1 MKSIKDINFAGRK
14 VLLRVDFNVPMNDQK
29 QITDDTR
36 MRESMP
42 TIEKLLKDGAAIII
56 MAHFGRPKKGGFE
69 PELTLEPVA
78 KYLETLVKRPVKFT
92 QELLGSGKPEQM
104 AKELKSGEVMLLE
117 NIRFYPEE
125 TKGGED
131 LARQLAALGD
141 CYINDAFGAA
151 HREHSSTAVIARFFP
166 NDKYFGFLMENEV
179 RNLEKLMQNPPRPFT
194 AIIGGSKV
202 SSKIGILENLL
213 DKVDNMIIIGGMRYT
228 FTKALG
234 GKIGNSIC
242 EDDKLDLAREL
253 MRRMDAKGVKYYLP
267 VDSVI
272 GDKFGND
279 ANTKIV
285 PSGEVPDGWES
296 CDRRAF
302 GARDL
307 RQRHQGHRPERRRE
321 LQERLLRGR
330 RWRRQRGCRQAD
342 APRRPDELCLHRWR
356 RHARIPRR
364 QGPPRHQSHPGL
376 IPNGEKP
383 SKAGL
388 QALPFFILKSLCRPP
403 PMTWANHR
411 SDIGETYYHP

>member
-1 MKSIKDINFAGRK
+1 MNSIKEINFAGKK
-14 VLLRVDFNVPMNDQK
+14 VLLRVDFNVPMDESK
-29 QITDDTR
+29 RITDDTR

-42 TIEKLLKDGAAIII
+42 TIEKLLADGAAVII

-78 KYLETLVKRPVKFT
+78 KYLETLVGRPVKFT
-92 QELLGSGKPEQM
+92 QELLGSGVPEAM

-117 NIRFYPEE
+117 NIRFYSGE
-125 TKGGED
+125 TKGDEE

-141 CYINDAFGAA
+141 CYVNDAFGAA
-151 HREHSSTAVIARFFP
+151 HREHSSTAVIAKFFP
-166 NDKYFGFLMENEV
+166 QAKYFGFLMENEV
-179 RNLEKLMQNPPRPFT
+179 RNLEKLMHDAPRPFT

-253 MRRMDAKGVKYYLP
+253 MRRMEEKGVRYYLP

-279 ANTKIV
+279 ANTQIV

-296 CDRRAF
+296 MDCGPESCKAIHDIVMQSKTILWNGPAGVFELETFAKGTHAIARSVAESCKQGCF
-302 GARDL
+302 AAVGGGDSVAAVKQMGIADQMSYVSTGGGAML
-307 RQRHQGHRPERRRE
+307 EYLEGKVLPGIKAI
-321 LQERLLRGR
+321 QE
-330 RWRRQRGCRQAD
+330 
-342 APRRPDELCLHRWR
+342 
-356 RHARIPRR
+356 
-364 QGPPRHQSHPGL
+364 
-376 IPNGEKP
+376 
-383 SKAGL
+383 
-388 QALPFFILKSLCRPP
+388 
-403 PMTWANHR
+403 
-411 SDIGETYYHP
+411 

>member
-1 MKSIKDINFAGRK
+1 MKSIKDINFKGRK
-14 VLLRVDFNVPMNDQK
+14 VLLRVDFNVPVDDNK
-29 QITDDTR
+29 NITDDTR

-42 TIEKLLKDGAAIII
+42 TINKLLADGASVII

-69 PELTLEPVA
+69 PEFTLQPVA
-78 KYLETLVKRPVKFT
+78 KHLEELTGRPVKFT
-92 QELLGSGKPEQM
+92 QALLGSGEPEAM
-104 AKELKSGEVMLLE
+104 AASLKEGEVMLLE
-117 NIRFYPEE
+117 NIRFYPGE
-125 TKGGED
+125 TKGDET
-131 LARQLAALGD
+131 LAQQLSKLGD

-151 HREHSSTAVIARFFP
+151 HREHSSTAVIAKFFP

-253 MRRMDAKGVKYYLP
+253 MRRMDEIGVKYYLP

-279 ANTKIV
+279 ANTQIV

-296 CDRRAF
+296 MDCGPESCKAI
-302 GARDL
+302 RDIIMQSKTIL
-307 RQRHQGHRPERRRE
+307 WNGPAGVFE
-321 LQERLLRGR
+321 LDTFAKGTRDIAQSV
-330 RWRRQRGCRQAD
+330 AD
-342 APRRPDELCLHRWR
+342 ACK
-356 RHARIPRR
+356 
-364 QGPPRHQSHPGL
+364 QGCFAAVGGGDSVAAVKQMHLADQMSYVSTGGGAMLEYLEGKILPG
-376 IPNGEKP
+376 I
-383 SKAGL
+383 KA
-388 QALPFFILKSLCRPP
+388 I
-403 PMTWANHR
+403 
-411 SDIGETYYHP
+411 E

>member
-1 MKSIKDINFAGRK
+1 MKSIKEVNFKGRK
-14 VLLRVDFNVPMNDQK
+14 VLLRVDFNVPVDDNK
-29 QITDDTR
+29 NITDDTR
-36 MRESMP
+36 MKESMP
-42 TIEKLLKDGAAIII
+42 TINKLLTDGASIII

-69 PELTLEPVA
+69 PELTLAPVA
-78 KYLETLVKRPVKFT
+78 KHLEELTGRPVKFT
-92 QELLGSGKPEQM
+92 QALLGSGEPE
-104 AKELKSGEVMLLE
+104 ALAASLKEGEILLLE
-117 NIRFYPEE
+117 NIRFYPGE
-125 TKGGED
+125 TKGD
-131 LARQLAALGD
+131 VQLAEQLSKLGD

-253 MRRMDAKGVKYYLP
+253 MRRMDEKGVKYYLP

-279 ANTKIV
+279 ANTQIV

-296 CDRRAF
+296 MDCGPESCKAI
-302 GARDL
+302 RDIIMGSKTIL
-307 RQRHQGHRPERRRE
+307 WNGPAGVFELSTFAQGTKHIA
-321 LQERLLRGR
+321 QSV
-330 RWRRQRGCRQAD
+330 AD
-342 APRRPDELCLHRWR
+342 ACK
-356 RHARIPRR
+356 
-364 QGPPRHQSHPGL
+364 QGCFAAVGGGDSVAAVKQMNLADQMSYVSTGGGAMLEYLEGKVLPG
-376 IPNGEKP
+376 I
-383 SKAGL
+383 KAI
-388 QALPFFILKSLCRPP
+388 Q
-403 PMTWANHR
+403 
-411 SDIGETYYHP
+411 D

>member
-1 MKSIKDINFAGRK
+1 MKSINDINFKGRK
-14 VLLRVDFNVPMNDQK
+14 VLLRVDFNVPVDDNK
-29 QITDDTR
+29 HITDDTR
-36 MRESMP
+36 MVESLP
-42 TIEKLLKDGAAIII
+42 TIKKLMNDGAAIII

-69 PELTLEPVA
+69 PEFTLEPVA
-78 KYLETLVKRPVKFT
+78 KHLEELIGRPVKFT
-92 QELLGSGKPEQM
+92 QELLGSGVPEKM
-104 AKELKSGEVMLLE
+104 AADLKDGDVMLLE

-125 TKGGED
+125 TKGGEE
-131 LARQLAALGD
+131 LARQLAALGN

-151 HREHSSTAVIARFFP
+151 HREHSSTAVIAKFFP

-253 MRRMDAKGVKYYLP
+253 MRRMDEKGVKYYLP

-279 ANTKIV
+279 ANTQIV
-285 PSGEVPDGWES
+285 ASGEVPDGWES
-296 CDRRAF
+296 MDCGPESCKAIHDIVMNSKTILWNGPAGVF
-302 GARDL
+302 ELETFAKGTKAIAQSVAESCKKGCFAAVGGGDSVAAVKQMGIADQMSYVSTGGGAML
-307 RQRHQGHRPERRRE
+307 EYLEGKV
-321 LQERLLRGR
+321 L
-330 RWRRQRGCRQAD
+330 
-342 APRRPDELCLHRWR
+342 
-356 RHARIPRR
+356 
-364 QGPPRHQSHPGL
+364 PG
-376 IPNGEKP
+376 I
-383 SKAGL
+383 KAI
-388 QALPFFILKSLCRPP
+388 Q
-403 PMTWANHR
+403 
-411 SDIGETYYHP
+411 D

>member
-1 MKSIKDINFAGRK
+1 MKSIKDINFAGKK

-78 KYLETLVKRPVKFT
+78 KYLETLVGRPVKFT
-92 QELLGSGKPEQM
+92 QELLGSGVPEAM
-104 AKELKSGEVMLLE
+104 AKELKGGEVMLLE

-125 TKGGED
+125 TKGGEE

-151 HREHSSTAVIARFFP
+151 HREHSSTAVIAKFFP

-253 MRRMDAKGVKYYLP
+253 MRRMDEKGVKYYLP
-267 VDSVI
+267 VDSVS

-279 ANTKIV
+279 ANTQIV
-285 PSGEVPDGWES
+285 PSGEVPDGGASMDCGPES
-296 CDRRAF
+296 CKAIHDIIMASKTILWNGPAGVF
-302 GARDL
+302 ELETFAKGTKAIAQSVAESCKQGCFAAVGGGDSVAAVKQMHLADQMSYVSTGGGAML
-307 RQRHQGHRPERRRE
+307 EYLEGKV
-321 LQERLLRGR
+321 L
-330 RWRRQRGCRQAD
+330 
-342 APRRPDELCLHRWR
+342 
-356 RHARIPRR
+356 
-364 QGPPRHQSHPGL
+364 PG
-376 IPNGEKP
+376 I
-383 SKAGL
+383 KAI
-388 QALPFFILKSLCRPP
+388 Q
-403 PMTWANHR
+403 
-411 SDIGETYYHP
+411 D

>member
-78 KYLETLVKRPVKFT
+78 KYLETLVGRPVKFT
-92 QELLGSGKPEQM
+92 QELLGSGKPEAM
-104 AKELKSGEVMLLE
+104 AKELKGGEVMLLE

-151 HREHSSTAVIARFFP
+151 HREHSSTAVIAKFFP

-253 MRRMDAKGVKYYLP
+253 MRRMDEKGVKYYLP

-279 ANTKIV
+279 ANTQIV
-285 PSGEVPDGWES
+285 ASGEVPDGWES
-296 CDRRAF
+296 MDC
-302 GARDL
+302 G
-307 RQRHQGHRPERRRE
+307 PES
-321 LQERLLRGR
+321 
-330 RWRRQRGCRQAD
+330 C
-342 APRRPDELCLHRWR
+342 
-356 RHARIPRR
+356 
-364 QGPPRHQSHPGL
+364 
-376 IPNGEKP
+376 
-383 SKAGL
+383 KA
-388 QALPFFILKSLCRPP
+388 I
-403 PMTWANHR
+403 H
-411 SDIGETYYHP
+411 DIV

>member
-1 MKSIKDINFAGRK
+1 MKSIKDINFAGKK

-78 KYLETLVKRPVKFT
+78 KYLETLVNRPVKFT
-92 QELLGSGKPEQM
+92 QQLLGSGVPEQM
-104 AKELKSGEVMLLE
+104 AKELKGGEVMLLE

-151 HREHSSTAVIARFFP
+151 HREHSSTAVIAKFFP

-242 EDDKLDLAREL
+242 EDDKLDLALDILAKAKE
-253 MRRMDAKGVKYYLP
+253 KGVKLVLAEDCVVGNKFANDADTQVVDP
-267 VDSVI
+267 MNIPEGWEGMDIGPKTRELFANVIKGSKTILWNGPAGVFELETFAKGTKAIAQSVAESCKKGCFAAVGGGDSVAAVKQMGI
-272 GDKFGND
+272 ADQMSYVSTGG
-279 ANTKIV
+279 
-285 PSGEVPDGWES
+285 
-296 CDRRAF
+296 
-302 GARDL
+302 GAML
-307 RQRHQGHRPERRRE
+307 EYLEGKV
-321 LQERLLRGR
+321 L
-330 RWRRQRGCRQAD
+330 
-342 APRRPDELCLHRWR
+342 
-356 RHARIPRR
+356 
-364 QGPPRHQSHPGL
+364 PG
-376 IPNGEKP
+376 I
-383 SKAGL
+383 KAI
-388 QALPFFILKSLCRPP
+388 Q
-403 PMTWANHR
+403 
-411 SDIGETYYHP
+411 D

>member
-1 MKSIKDINFAGRK
+1 MKSIKDVNFKGRK
-14 VLLRVDFNVPMNDQK
+14 VLLRVDFNVPVDDNK
-29 QITDDTR
+29 NITDDTR

-42 TIEKLLKDGAAIII
+42 TINKLLADGAAIII

-69 PELTLEPVA
+69 PEFTLAPVA
-78 KYLETLVKRPVKFT
+78 KHLEELTGRPVKFT
-92 QELLGSGKPEQM
+92 QALLGSGEPEAM
-104 AKELKSGEVMLLE
+104 AAALKDGEVMLLE
-117 NIRFYPEE
+117 NIRFYPGE
-125 TKGGED
+125 TKGD
-131 LARQLAALGD
+131 VALAEQLSKLGD

-151 HREHSSTAVIARFFP
+151 HREHSSTAVIAKFFP

-242 EDDKLDLAREL
+242 EDDKLDLAKEL
-253 MRRMDAKGVKYYLP
+253 MRRMDEKGVKYYLP

-279 ANTKIV
+279 ANTQIV

-296 CDRRAF
+296 MDCGPESCKAI
-302 GARDL
+302 RDIIMGSKTIL
-307 RQRHQGHRPERRRE
+307 WNGPAGVFE
-321 LQERLLRGR
+321 LDTFAKGTRDIAQSV
-330 RWRRQRGCRQAD
+330 AD
-342 APRRPDELCLHRWR
+342 ACK
-356 RHARIPRR
+356 
-364 QGPPRHQSHPGL
+364 QGCFAAVGGGDSVAAVKQIHLADQMSYVSTGGGAMLEYLEGKVLPG
-376 IPNGEKP
+376 I
-383 SKAGL
+383 KAI
-388 QALPFFILKSLCRPP
+388 Q
-403 PMTWANHR
+403 
-411 SDIGETYYHP
+411 D

>member
-1 MKSIKDINFAGRK
+1 MKSIKDTNFAGRK

-42 TIEKLLKDGAAIII
+42 TIEKLLADGAAIII

-69 PELTLEPVA
+69 PEFTLEPVA

-92 QELLGSGKPEQM
+92 QELLGSGVPEKM
-104 AKELKSGEVMLLE
+104 AKELKGGEVMLLE

-125 TKGGED
+125 TKGGEE

-151 HREHSSTAVIARFFP
+151 HREHSSTAVIAKFFP
-166 NDKYFGFLMENEV
+166 NDKFFGFLMENEV

-202 SSKIGILENLL
+202 SSKIGILENML

-253 MRRMDAKGVKYYLP
+253 MRRMDEKGVKYYLP

-279 ANTKIV
+279 ANTQIV

-296 CDRRAF
+296 MDCGPESCKAIHDIVMNSKTILWNGPAGVF
-302 GARDL
+302 ELETFAKGTKAIAQSVAESCKKGCFAAVGGGDSVAAVKQMGIADQMSYVSTGGGAML
-307 RQRHQGHRPERRRE
+307 EYLEGKV
-321 LQERLLRGR
+321 L
-330 RWRRQRGCRQAD
+330 
-342 APRRPDELCLHRWR
+342 
-356 RHARIPRR
+356 
-364 QGPPRHQSHPGL
+364 PG
-376 IPNGEKP
+376 I
-383 SKAGL
+383 KAI
-388 QALPFFILKSLCRPP
+388 Q
-403 PMTWANHR
+403 
-411 SDIGETYYHP
+411 D